1 VGLTRVTCAA
11 APRQLPILSGGGKN
25 ADGSPGFASHR
36 NDFGTTPIHQLMV
49 ENNISAYFHG
59 HDHQYVYETRDG
71 IVYQE
76 VSSPSMSGSGFSG
89 IYTEGDHG
97 DYQTIKILPNA
108 GHLRVTVTATQA
120 TVDYVK
126 TSGAVN
132 SLILSRPTLI
142 TAGPTGNPLE
152 ARSPHHLPPSPRA
165 TAESTSSSSAQT
177 TYSITNRM
185 TVRSSSSNLSMMT

>member
-1 VGLTRVTCAA
+1 
-11 APRQLPILSGGGKN
+11 
-25 ADGSPGFASHR
+25 
-36 NDFGTTPIHQLMV
+36 MV
-49 ENNISAYFHG
+49 ENNVSAYFHG

-108 GHLRVTVTATQA
+108 GHLRVTVTPTLA

-126 TSGAVN
+126 TSRAVN
-132 SLILSRPTLI
+132 YTYTIPANAGQGWSDWESLGGSF
-142 TAGPTGNPLE
+142 AS
-152 ARSPHHLPPSPRA
+152 SPAAVSPSNGRIDVFVIGSDNVLYHKSYDG
-165 TAESTSSSSAQT
+165 T
-177 TYSITNRM
+177 
-185 TVRSSSSNLSMMT
+185 